1 MDPNILGNF
10 QVCISVPLIIAKW
23 RPGLQ
28 VRDSM
33 YSEAGPRG
41 TIRVGWLNLQPF
53 KWLFGASASWFLVGR
68 ACWAGLA
75 FSWAMHGLGW
85 LFGLILGSSGNC
97 MCARVL
103 LVLLWLRQSMITPNC
118 GISGGP
124 QIFFYFP
131 IQRISLITKNARD
144 NNCYFWYLSAYGVDI
159 ILVCVL
165 SVQVKIL
172 QKCRDFFHIESGCRG
187 FSHIQ
192 NLYDVPKKCL
202 GIIQSFL
209 PTKFWQFGRNCFWKW
224 SFINSFKGANR

>member
-41 TIRVGWLNLQPF
+41 TIRVGWLNLQPL

-97 MCARVL
+97 MCAQVL
-103 LVLLWLRQSMITPNC
+103 LVFLWLRQSMITPNC
-118 GISGGP
+118 GISGGA

-131 IQRISLITKNARD
+131 IQQISLITKNARD

-209 PTKFWQFGRNCFWKW
+209 PPKFWQFGRNCFWKW